1 MKKKYPKI
9 YLSVLLIIPLV
20 LLLLPSTF
28 FDNGDSICMSVLFF
42 DRECYAC
49 GMTRAIQHLIHFDFN
64 IAFEYNRISFL
75 ALPLLIFIYLRD
87 VKKFY
92 FLIRKK

>member
-1 MKKKYPKI
+1 MKNKYPKI
-9 YLSVLLIIPLV
+9 YLAVLLIIPLV

-28 FDNGDSICMSVLFF
+28 FDSGDSFCISVVFF

-49 GMTRAIQHLIHFDFN
+49 GMTRAFQHLIHLDFA

-75 ALPLLIFIYLRD
+75 ALPLLVFIYLKD
-87 VKKFY
+87 VKNCIF
-92 FLIRKK
+92 